1 VLFFANEPRKLILQC
16 QMTLIAFKGTGRVN
30 IYDRK
35 EVQDDLRIAAVDAWQ
50 KAALNPEIIKS
61 VCRAKYAERKD

>member
-1 VLFFANEPRKLILQC
+1 
-16 QMTLIAFKGTGRVN
+16 
-30 IYDRK
+30 
-35 EVQDDLRIAAVDAWQ
+35 VDAWQ